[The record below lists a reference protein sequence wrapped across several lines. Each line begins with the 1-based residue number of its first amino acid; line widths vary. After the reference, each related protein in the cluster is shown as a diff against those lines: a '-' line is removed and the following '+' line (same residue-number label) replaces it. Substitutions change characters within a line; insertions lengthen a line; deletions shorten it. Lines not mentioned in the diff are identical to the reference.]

1 MEFTDPLGLRE
12 DDPLQ
17 TDRYRDVYPNFHLPS
32 DGHPRISEVF
42 YANTQLIS
50 NDNFPM
56 TLIHMPEWEKDYHT
70 TMFGVDCGN
79 GIVYAIYQEGAKIT
93 NKRGWIGEEES
104 TSGPESD
111 IMPPMTSNVTNCINS
126 THCFPLLQAASTPAV
141 NPSKRPTPVASS
153 ATQASVITPIQ
164 TTTQKEIRQEV
175 IELSS
180 VSSMGEEEIIV
191 MTPEIRDKI
200 MKKSGW

>member
-1 MEFTDPLGLRE
+1 MGAEGWTEISTIRDNLTMEFTDPLDLRE

-50 NDNFPM
+50 HDNFPM

-70 TMFGVDCGN
+70 TMFGVDHGN
-79 GIVYAIYQEGAKIT
+79 GIVYAMYQEGAKIT

-104 TSGPESD
+104 TSEPESE
-111 IMPPMTSNVTNCINS
+111 IMPPMTSNVPIVS
-126 THCFPLLQAASTPAV
+126 TQPIAFPLLQAASTPAV

-164 TTTQKEIRQEV
+164 TTTHKEIR
-175 IELSS
+175 
-180 VSSMGEEEIIV
+180 
-191 MTPEIRDKI
+191 
-200 MKKSGW
+200 